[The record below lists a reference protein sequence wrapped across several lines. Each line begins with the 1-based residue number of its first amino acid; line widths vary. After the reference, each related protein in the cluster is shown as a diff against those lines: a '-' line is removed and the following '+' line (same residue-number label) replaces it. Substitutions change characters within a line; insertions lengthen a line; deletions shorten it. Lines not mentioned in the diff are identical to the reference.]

1 MPTQPLKVYIVGG
14 AMRDTLLDQPVQ
26 DKDFVVVGSTP
37 EQMLEAGFTQVGADF
52 PVFLHP
58 DSKAEY
64 ALARTER
71 KSGKGYQGF
80 SVHASP
86 EVTLEEDL
94 ARRDLTINAMAQQV
108 VGLFDD
114 TPVDDEIIDPYGGQT
129 DLKNGVLRHVSE
141 AFCEDPLRVL
151 RLARFYG
158 RFSGASY
165 SQNFQIADGTV
176 ALVKQMIEAGELE
189 HLTPERVWTETARAL
204 MQEAPFAYIQ
214 CLQNLGALAVLMPT
228 LAPVIKNQVTAQ
240 TLNDRLQKLTRIKSP
255 LEVRWAGLMLGFAL
269 AHSTGGNALPHLE
282 ESALTDWLEN
292 IKSLSNRLKLPNKI
306 SKFSELVIASYPH
319 ALAFSG
325 NDSDN
330 QAYHIASLIQMSKAD
345 KDRSQLL
352 NLLRLFIIYGLSIDE
367 DEFEKAI
374 DAYSHVTIIDIDAS
388 LKGAEI
394 GEALWQ
400 KRIERIE
407 HSLN

>member
-14 AMRDTLLDQPVQ
+14 AVRDALLDQPVQ

-114 TPVDDEIIDPYGGQT
+114 TPVDDEIIDPYGGQA

-141 AFCEDPLRVL
+141 A
-151 RLARFYG
+151 
-158 RFSGASY
+158 S
-165 SQNFQIADGTV
+165 
-176 ALVKQMIEAGELE
+176 
-189 HLTPERVWTETARAL
+189 ET
-204 MQEAPFAYIQ
+204 
-214 CLQNLGALAVLMPT
+214 
-228 LAPVIKNQVTAQ
+228 
-240 TLNDRLQKLTRIKSP
+240 
-255 LEVRWAGLMLGFAL
+255 
-269 AHSTGGNALPHLE
+269 
-282 ESALTDWLEN
+282 
-292 IKSLSNRLKLPNKI
+292 
-306 SKFSELVIASYPH
+306 
-319 ALAFSG
+319 
-325 NDSDN
+325 
-330 QAYHIASLIQMSKAD
+330 
-345 KDRSQLL
+345 
-352 NLLRLFIIYGLSIDE
+352 
-367 DEFEKAI
+367 
-374 DAYSHVTIIDIDAS
+374 
-388 LKGAEI
+388 
-394 GEALWQ
+394 
-400 KRIERIE
+400 
-407 HSLN
+407 